1 MCDFIRIES
10 VNKVVC
16 FKSLF
21 FAYFCPKNVSILEY
35 IAFSTQ
41 SVGSLL
47 NVKVFLSLGI
57 FFYFCVNFAKW
68 IVVFVEVLQRSMMLV
83 SRDCTKLL

>member
-41 SVGSLL
+41 GVGFLL
-47 NVKVFLSLGI
+47 SVKVFFGVWEFS
-57 FFYFCVNFAKW
+57 FTVA
-68 IVVFVEVLQRSMMLV
+68 
-83 SRDCTKLL
+83 